1 MYWAFSCFVL
11 LMLSSSATTRAETKA
26 TDLTLS
32 PPTMAD
38 CAAAYQAN
46 RQNRLSGFNRSPD
59 MSNMIQM
66 QSDDYKAAAV
76 RHHQK
81 EENLSADD
89 AKGRVEAH
97 IAANVARF
105 IAMDRAGTL
114 EALIDNCPEIEVAAP
129 N

>member
-1 MYWAFSCFVL
+1 MYRAFSRIVL
-11 LMLSSSATTRAETKA
+11 LMLSTSATTRAETKA
-26 TDLTLS
+26 VDRALP

-46 RQNRLSGFNRSPD
+46 WQNRLSGFNRSPD

-81 EENLSADD
+81 EENLSPQD
-89 AKGRVEAH
+89 AKRRVEAH

-105 IAMDRAGTL
+105 IAMDKAGKL
-114 EALIDNCPEIEVAAP
+114 EALIDNCPEIELAAP